1 MSCRDLRDLLLRAE
15 ALGEL
20 QRVAAEVDPGLE
32 IAAITGRTAQLPG
45 GGPALFFERVRGHDV
60 PVVTNLF
67 GSSRRMAAA
76 LGIERL
82 DELSGWMG
90 TLLAELPGST
100 VAEKLAALSVS
111 EQWRMATPIMSREAA
126 CLEVAGPADL
136 TRLPFLK
143 NWPGDGTPDHAGRFI
158 TLPLVITRH
167 PEDST
172 LNCGMYRAAIL
183 GPDSL
188 AVHWGAESGAAAHAR
203 ACAARGERMPV
214 AIAVGGDPAVTFA
227 ATLPLP
233 LEEFTLAGLLR
244 GAPVTLADSGH
255 AGLPVPAGAELVLH
269 GFWEPG
275 AVVSGGAFGNHT
287 GYYTPATPAPRIR
300 LTGMTRRCA
309 PIVPATLVGPPPQ
322 EDCWLGRGWERLM
335 EPLLRVELPEVVAMH
350 QPFSGIFH
358 GAAVVAVTVEGPGR
372 CQDIL
377 QRLWATPWLGRARV
391 LVLVD
396 AEQEPAEMDRVL
408 WRLVNNVHWQQDLVV
423 DGERLGIDATR
434 YSRRSAGREPLVMS
448 EEISRLVESRW
459 REYGFD

>member
-20 QRVAAEVDPGLE
+20 RRVAVEVDPSLE
-32 IAAITGRTAQLPG
+32 IAAITGRAARLPG
-45 GGPALFFERVRGHDV
+45 GGPALLFERVHGHDV

-67 GSSRRMAAA
+67 GSARRMAAA

-90 TLLAELPGST
+90 TLLAELPGGT

-111 EQWRMATPIMSREAA
+111 EQWRLASPKMSRQAA
-126 CLEVAGPADL
+126 CLEVTGPAEL

-167 PEDST
+167 PENST

-188 AVHWGAESGAAAHAR
+188 AVQWGAESGAAAHAR
-203 ACAARGERMPV
+203 AWAARGERMPV
-214 AIAVGGDPAVTFA
+214 VVAVGGDPAVTFA

-255 AGLPVPAGAELVLH
+255 AGLPVPAGAELVFH

-275 AVVSGGAFGNHT
+275 GVVSGGAFGNHT
-287 GYYTPATPAPRIR
+287 GYYTPAAPAPCIR
-300 LTGMTRRCA
+300 LTGMTRRHD

-322 EDCWLGRGWERLM
+322 EDCWLGRGWERLL
-335 EPLLRVELPEVVAMH
+335 EPLLRTELPEVVAIH
-350 QPFSGIFH
+350 QSFSGIFH
-358 GAAVVAVTVEGPGR
+358 GATVVAATVENAGGGKELLR
-372 CQDIL
+372 
-377 QRLWATPWLGRARV
+377 RLRGTPWLWKARV

-396 AEQEPAEMDRVL
+396 TEQEPTETDGVL
-408 WRLVNNVHWQQDLVV
+408 WRILNNADWTDVV
-423 DGERLGIDATR
+423 VAGERLDIDATR
-434 YSRRSAGREPLVMS
+434 FSRRSAGREPLRMP
-448 EEISRLVESRW
+448 EEICRLVDRRW
-459 REYGFD
+459 REYGVD